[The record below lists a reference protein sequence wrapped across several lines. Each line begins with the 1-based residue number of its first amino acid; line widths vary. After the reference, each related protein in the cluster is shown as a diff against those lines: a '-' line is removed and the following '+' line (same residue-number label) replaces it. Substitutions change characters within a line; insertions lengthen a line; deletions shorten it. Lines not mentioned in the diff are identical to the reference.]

1 MDLKKQIK
9 EIPLKNL
16 KNFNKLKLDAFCSEL
31 RTIRAEQ
38 DLLNFVNKKNEIII
52 LGEGSNVVLDA
63 PSYRPFITPVFINQI
78 KGKRIENIFGKDVHI
93 RCNAG
98 ENWHEFVLWT
108 LRKKIQGLECL
119 AGIPGSVGAA
129 PIQNIGAYGSEV
141 SEAIHSLRVYDIKKR
156 VINSIKKEDCEFD
169 YRTSY
174 FKKESKNSSSN
185 YIIVSIDFKLSK
197 EWNNPNIP
205 QYESIKKFLP
215 ETPDIFAVAE
225 QVMKVR
231 NSKLPNLKDYPNVGS
246 FFLNPIISKRHA
258 ADLKKKYPLIRLVPT
273 ADGMKISAAWLIEQC
288 KFKGKRYG
296 NLGMFAKHALVL
308 VNYDKANASEIFYL
322 ATVIQNQVMKK
333 FDISLTIEPIIISS
347 AEKPI

>member
-1 MDLKKQIK
+1 MNHLEDNKSIEKLTTLGVKAKTHKYCNINDIEHLYEILKSNSLPIK
-9 EIPLKNL
+9 
-16 KNFNKLKLDAFCSEL
+16 
-31 RTIRAEQ
+31 
-38 DLLNFVNKKNEIII
+38 V
-52 LGEGSNVVLDA
+52 LGGGSNILWTKDFNGLTIHINNKGISIEKETNSYVV
-63 PSYRPFITPVFINQI
+63 V
-78 KGKRIENIFGKDVHI
+78 NIQ
-93 RCNAG
+93 AG

-119 AGIPGSVGAA
+119 VGIPGSVGAA

-141 SEAIHSLRVYDIKKR
+141 SEAIHSLRVYDIKKG

-174 FKKESKNSSSN
+174 FKKESKNSSN

-205 QYESIKKFLP
+205 QYESVKKFLP

-231 NSKLPNLKDYPNVGS
+231 NSKLPDLKDYPNVGS

-258 ADLKKKYPLIRLVPT
+258 ADLKKKYPLIRLIPT

-347 AEKPI
+347 AEKPV